1 MRPTLDN
8 LLTQAY
14 PADAA
19 SFGKAL
25 EAARQELARNQAVR
39 RWRTQALWVFISTVA
54 MVVLMAS
61 VLLVLEQMT
70 LGMLL
75 SKAPL
80 FVLLWVTGAVCA
92 WGALS
97 PRGERLRAAGIVLSA
112 VSAAALVLARG
123 ESHVEAT
130 LPGWV
135 CSASHVAVGL
145 GPLIVAVLALRSA
158 SFRPMRA
165 LVAGLSVGTTGALVG
180 ELACSQGRMHVM
192 GYHLTAWAVIAGVE
206 WAVSRTLKSRSFA
219 P

>member
-8 LLTQAY
+8 LLTQTY

-19 SFGKAL
+19 SLGKAL
-25 EAARQELARNQAVR
+25 ETARQELARSRTVR
-39 RWRTQALWVFISTVA
+39 RWRTQALWVFISTVVL
-54 MVVLMAS
+54 VVLNAA

-70 LGMLL
+70 VGTLL

-97 PRGERLRAAGIVLSA
+97 PRGQRLRAAGVGLSV
-112 VSAAALVLARG
+112 VSAAALVLVRG
-123 ESHVEAT
+123 EPPVEGT

-135 CSASHVAVGL
+135 CTASHIAVGL
-145 GPLIVAVLALRSA
+145 GPLIVAALALRSA
-158 SFRPMRA
+158 AFRPMRA
-165 LVAGLSVGTTGALVG
+165 LVAGLAVGTTGALVG
-180 ELACSQGRMHVM
+180 ELACAQGRMHVL
-192 GYHLTAWAVIAGVE
+192 GYHLTAWAVIAAVE
-206 WAVSRTLKSRSFA
+206 WVVSRALKSSSFA